1 MRNEPRDQP
10 PSRRRRFFGS
20 LQYLLGFILTLAGL
34 AMCCV
39 LLVAIGQPI
48 VGYTGIGLVVSV
60 PFWVVIM
67 MAIDRAGLLDDPPE
81 DERTGE
87 EPVREQPQPKFAD
100 NPIYFTSANKHI
112 LP

>member
-1 MRNEPRDQP
+1 
-10 PSRRRRFFGS
+10 
-20 LQYLLGFILTLAGL
+20 
-34 AMCCV
+34 
-39 LLVAIGQPI
+39 
-48 VGYTGIGLVVSV
+48 
-60 PFWVVIM
+60 M